1 MPRPQIGLAPD
12 ARLRAEVVALLRG
25 GHAHVDTA
33 TALDGI
39 PFDRVHDRVDGAP
52 HSLWDLVYHL
62 WFAQRDILTF
72 TLDPGYEAHDWPDD
86 YWPSDEA
93 TPEAWTET
101 LVAFRADLDRLVA
114 LVEDPA
120 RDLTAEL
127 DHAPGYT
134 LLRQA
139 MLAADHNAHHLGQV
153 ILLRR
158 QLGIWEPQT

>member
-1 MPRPQIGLAPD
+1 MPRPTIGLAPD
-12 ARLRAEVVALLRG
+12 ARLRAEVVVLLRG

-39 PFDRVHDRVDGAP
+39 PFDRVNERVDGSP
-52 HSLWDLVYHL
+52 YSLWDLVYHL
-62 WFAQRDILTF
+62 WFAQHDILSF
-72 TLDPGYEAHDWPDD
+72 TLDPDYKAHDWPDE
-86 YWPSDEA
+86 YWPPDGA
-93 TPEAWTET
+93 TPESWAEA
-101 LVAFRADLDRLVA
+101 LQAFRADLDRFDA
-114 LVEDPA
+114 LVEDTT

-139 MLAADHNAHHLGQV
+139 LLAADHNAHHLGQI

-158 QLGIWEPQT
+158 QLGVWQPQT